1 MPRQTVLWL
10 VLLWLSSRK
19 GKLAVNTASKPE
31 EAEQQVAAKKEAAQ
45 QERVG
50 GDLAGIAKILAGVF
64 LAIAGIG
71 TAFGLSQ
78 DSLLVAVNNDLGLFI
93 GVGILALLAVG
104 LSVVSLFFKNDKG
117 GNVWQVGLLAAGVAA
132 YLAALTLVS
141 AAVAN
146 YATGHGRPNIS
157 NVSVTYGSPL
167 KVNFTVHADGVNNDK
182 MVIVEVEAF
191 KDRVTMGS
199 NPLYRTALHADDK
212 GDIDQKVEFAMEHG
226 DATRL
231 TIRAFED
238 HGSRGGETCEASQTS
253 HKLGCATVIL
263 PPPAPAAK
271 EQ

>member
-1 MPRQTVLWL
+1 M
-10 VLLWLSSRK
+10 S
-19 GKLAVNTASKPE
+19 TAPE
-31 EAEQQVAAKKEAAQ
+31 PEDAKQ
-45 QERVG
+45 QEKVDR
-50 GDLAGIAKILAGVF
+50 DLAGIAKILAGVF
-64 LAIAGIG
+64 LAIAGVG

-104 LSVVSLFFKNDKG
+104 LSVVSLFFRNDKS
-117 GNVWQVGLLAAGVAA
+117 GNVWQVGLLAVGVAA
-132 YLAALTLVS
+132 YLAALVLVI

-146 YATGHGRPNIS
+146 YATGHGRPNVS
-157 NVSVTYGSPL
+157 NLSVTYGSPL

-191 KDRVTMGS
+191 KDKVAMSS

-212 GDIDQKVEFAMEHG
+212 GDIEQKVEFVMEQG

-238 HGSRGGETCEASQTS
+238 HGSKGGETCEASQTS
-253 HKLGCATVIL
+253 HKLGCATVLL
-263 PPPAPAAK
+263 PPPVPVAK
-271 EQ
+271 KQ